1 MNTAMDLASIL
12 RTAVESRASD
22 VHLTAGKPPLMRL
35 AGEIAEVPGF
45 PHLSQADCQKLIYS
59 ILFDEQRAVFE
70 QKLEL
75 DRSFDVPGLARFRV
89 NVLQQ
94 RGVVEAVFRVIPT
107 EIPTPELLGLGP
119 TTMAL
124 ADLPRG
130 LILVTGPTGS
140 GKSTTLACMVD
151 YINLYYTK
159 HIITIEDPIEYVHAS
174 RRCIIRQREVGT
186 DTRSFQEALRHAL
199 RQDPNVI
206 LVGEMRDLETISLVL
221 TAAETGHL
229 VFSTLH
235 TGDTVQ
241 TVDRIIDVFP
251 AAQQQQVRIQLAD
264 TLKGVLAQI
273 LLRRKDGR
281 GLIAARELLLA
292 TPAVSTL
299 IREGKTHLIPNVID
313 TNGKMGMFALDK
325 SLQELAARGLV
336 DTTEALA
343 KAHDPR
349 RITGSSRP
357 AGDVLP
363 AEPQAV
369 LS

>member
-1 MNTAMDLASIL
+1 
-12 RTAVESRASD
+12 
-22 VHLTAGKPPLMRL
+22 
-35 AGEIAEVPGF
+35 
-45 PHLSQADCQKLIYS
+45 
-59 ILFDEQRAVFE
+59 
-70 QKLEL
+70 
-75 DRSFDVPGLARFRV
+75 
-89 NVLQQ
+89 
-94 RGVVEAVFRVIPT
+94 
-107 EIPTPELLGLGP
+107 
-119 TTMAL
+119 
-124 ADLPRG
+124 
-130 LILVTGPTGS
+130 
-140 GKSTTLACMVD
+140 
-151 YINLYYTK
+151 
-159 HIITIEDPIEYVHAS
+159 
-174 RRCIIRQREVGT
+174 
-186 DTRSFQEALRHAL
+186 
-199 RQDPNVI
+199 
-206 LVGEMRDLETISLVL
+206 MRDLETISLVL

-313 TNGKMGMFALDK
+313 TNGKMGMFLLDK

-336 DTTEALA
+336 DTAEALA